1 MSVYSVHAKRRV
13 IDVASK
19 ILMGAATL
27 VGVFFLFWILWTT
40 LKFGLA
46 GMHWSLFTQD
56 TPPPGT
62 DAFGLRN
69 AFVGSLIL
77 LGLSMLIGV
86 PIGLMAGTWLAEY
99 GFRSRTA
106 NAVRF
111 INDIMLSAPSIE
123 IGLFAYAIVVAP
135 MGHFSAF
142 AGSVALAI
150 LMIPIIVRTTDEM
163 LSLVGSD
170 MREAAVALGA
180 PAWVVI
186 TKVTWKAARAGILTG
201 ILIGLARITG
211 ETAPLLFT
219 ALNNQF
225 FSTNLLRP
233 MANIPMVIFQFALSP
248 YANWQQMAWAA
259 AFITVAFVLVLS
271 LVARSFLGKVQ
282 VPK

>member
-1 MSVYSVHAKRRV
+1 MRTVVERRRV
-13 IDVASK
+13 FDIASK
-19 ILMGAATL
+19 ILMGAATV

-40 LKFGLA
+40 LKYGIS
-46 GMHWSLFTQD
+46 GMHWDLFTKD
-56 TPPPGT
+56 TPPPGSGGY
-62 DAFGLRN
+62 GLRN

-77 LGLSMLIGV
+77 LGTSLVIGV
-86 PIGLMAGTWLAEY
+86 PVGLMAGTWLAEY
-99 GFRSRTA
+99 GFHSRIA
-106 NAVRF
+106 NTVRF

-142 AGSVALAI
+142 AGSVALAV

-163 LSLVGSD
+163 LSLVGGD
-170 MREAAVALGA
+170 MREAAIALGA
-180 PAWVVI
+180 PNWVVI

-219 ALNNQF
+219 ALNDQF
-225 FSTNLLRP
+225 FSTNLFRP
-233 MANIPMVIFQFALSP
+233 VANIPVVIYQFALSP
-248 YANWQQMAWAA
+248 YTNWQQMAWAA
-259 AFITVAFVLVLS
+259 AFITVAFVLALS
-271 LVARSFLGKVQ
+271 IIARWFLGKVQ

>member
-1 MSVYSVHAKRRV
+1 MISIYARRRS
-13 IDVASK
+13 IDATSK
-19 ILMGAATL
+19 ILMGVAT
-27 VGVFFLFWILWTT
+27 VIGVFFLFWILWTT
-40 LKFGLA
+40 LRFGIA
-46 GMHWSLFTQD
+46 GMHWDLFIKD

-62 DAFGLRN
+62 DSFGLRN

-77 LGLSMLIGV
+77 LSISLLIGV
-86 PIGLMAGTWLAEY
+86 PVGLMGGTWLAEY

-106 NAVRF
+106 NVVRF

-123 IGLFAYAIVVAP
+123 IGLFVYAVMVDP
-135 MGHFSAF
+135 MGRFSGLS
-142 AGSVALAI
+142 GSVALAV

-170 MREAAVALGA
+170 MREAAIALGA
-180 PAWVVI
+180 PTWVVI

-225 FSTNLLRP
+225 FSKDIFHP
-233 MANIPMVIFQFALSP
+233 IANIPVVIFQFALSP
-248 YANWQQMAWAA
+248 YSNWQQMAWAA
-259 AFITVAFVLVLS
+259 AFITVLFVLVLS
-271 LVARSFLGKVQ
+271 LVARWFLGKVQ

>member
-1 MSVYSVHAKRRV
+1 MSVYSVYAKRRM

-19 ILMGAATL
+19 ILMGAATI

-46 GMHWSLFTQD
+46 GMHWSLFTKD

-77 LGLSMLIGV
+77 LGLSLLIGV
-86 PIGLMAGTWLAEY
+86 PVGLMAGTWLAEY

-135 MGHFSAF
+135 MGHFSAL

-219 ALNNQF
+219 ALNDQF
-225 FSTNLLRP
+225 FSTNLFRP
-233 MANIPMVIFQFALSP
+233 IANIPLVIFEFALSP

-259 AFITVAFVLVLS
+259 AFITVVFVLVLS
-271 LVARSFLGKVQ
+271 LVARFFVGKVQ

>member
-1 MSVYSVHAKRRV
+1 MTKVGVLARRRV
-13 IDVASK
+13 VDVATK
-19 ILMGAATL
+19 ILMAAATL

-40 LKFGLA
+40 LRFGLA

-62 DAFGLRN
+62 DAYGLRN
-69 AFVGSLIL
+69 AFVGSLLL

-86 PIGLMAGTWLAEY
+86 PIGLMGGTWLAEY

-106 NAVRF
+106 NFVRF

-135 MGHFSAF
+135 MGHFSAL
-142 AGSVALAI
+142 AGSVALAV

-163 LSLVGSD
+163 LSLVGGD
-170 MREAAVALGA
+170 MREAAIALGA

-219 ALNNQF
+219 ALNDQF
-225 FSTNLLRP
+225 FSTNLFRP
-233 MANIPMVIFQFALSP
+233 IANIPVVIFQFALSP

-271 LVARSFLGKVQ
+271 LVARLFLGKVQ

>member
-1 MSVYSVHAKRRV
+1 MIVSVYVRRRCV
-13 IDVASK
+13 DVASK
-19 ILMGAATL
+19 ILMGLATL

-40 LKFGLA
+40 LRFGIA
-46 GMHWSLFTQD
+46 GMHWDLFIKD

-62 DAFGLRN
+62 DQFGLRN

-77 LGLSMLIGV
+77 LGVSLAIGV
-86 PIGLMAGTWLAEY
+86 PVGLMGGTWLAEY
-99 GFRSRTA
+99 GFKSRTA

-123 IGLFAYAIVVAP
+123 IGLFVYAIMVAP
-135 MGHFSAF
+135 MGHFSALS
-142 AGSVALAI
+142 GSVALAV
-150 LMIPIIVRTTDEM
+150 LMVPIIVRTTDEM

-186 TKVTWKAARAGILTG
+186 TKVTWRAARAGIVTG

-225 FSTNLLRP
+225 FSRDVFHA
-233 MANIPMVIFQFALSP
+233 MANVPVVIYQFALSP
-248 YANWQQMAWAA
+248 YTNWQQMAWAA
-259 AFITVAFVLVLS
+259 AFITIIFVLALS
-271 LVARSFLGKVQ
+271 LIARWFLGRVQ